1 MSCQSISR
9 SLNQAKRKKEIRKKE
24 KQNRTDSHRAE
35 PKIGENEKQN
45 WRDSHRVEF
54 NFFDTTKYQHY
65 ST

>member
-45 WRDSHRVEF
+45 
-54 NFFDTTKYQHY
+54 
-65 ST
+65 

>member
-9 SLNQAKRKKEIRKKE
+9 SLNQAKRKKKWGKKKNKIE
-24 KQNRTDSHRAE
+24 QIHITE

-45 WRDSHRVEF
+45 RRDSHRVEF